1 MMTQDI
7 IVIQLSALLAANTID
22 NNQPVVK
29 WGGLVIAVV
38 TLVVGIMQ
46 G

>member
-1 MMTQDI
+1 MTQQI
-7 IVIQLSALLAANTID
+7 IAIQLSALLAAATID
-22 NNQPVVK
+22 KDQPVVK

-38 TLVVGIMQ
+38 TLVVSLMEG